1 MRNMNCRNIRREIE
15 TAGSARFL
23 SKATIAHLDTCPA
36 CETISRQQTNLQT
49 IVSSLGTVEAPKDF
63 DYRLRARLA
72 AEKRGASGWLMR
84 GGLSFGFRSA
94 AVAAMLLLIGAAF
107 IFVTFRS
114 QPTNQLANGSQGL
127 PKPAITS
134 PESKPIEPTAKVST
148 GSDEL
153 ATVKKNQLPPV
164 DGNLPSKRLQQGPD
178 VRREVATRRNLKR
191 VGTYDEAQSVAQSL
205 TPDDAFP
212 INTSNQSLKVSVD
225 NRRGAKRTIS
235 LPSVSFG
242 SQRTLSQSSS
252 PLLASSRDT
261 W

>member
-1 MRNMNCRNIRREIE
+1 MRNMNCRNIRHEIE
-15 TAGSARFL
+15 AAGSARFL

-36 CETISRQQTNLQT
+36 CETLSRQQNNLQA

-72 AEKRGASGWLMR
+72 AEKRGASGSLML
-84 GGLSFGFRSA
+84 GGFSFGLRSA

-107 IFVTFRS
+107 IFVSFRS
-114 QPTNQLANGSQGL
+114 QPTNQLANGG
-127 PKPAITS
+127 PAKPLNVT
-134 PESKPIEPTAKVST
+134 PIPNVTPGSNELTA
-148 GSDEL
+148 
-153 ATVKKNQLPPV
+153 VKKDQLPPV
-164 DGNLPSKRLQQGPD
+164 EERLVPSKRFQKGPD
-178 VRREVATRRNLKR
+178 ARREVATRRNQNR
-191 VGTYDEAQSVAQSL
+191 VGTYDEAMSVAQSL

-225 NRRGAKRTIS
+225 DRRGTKRTIS

-252 PLLASSRDT
+252 PLLAASRDT

>member
-15 TAGSARFL
+15 AAGSARFL

-36 CETISRQQTNLQT
+36 CETLSRQQTNLQA

-72 AEKRGASGWLMR
+72 AEKRGASGWLML
-84 GGLSFGFRSA
+84 GGLSFGLRSA

-107 IFVTFRS
+107 IFVSFRT
-114 QPTNQLANGSQGL
+114 QPTNQLANGAQGS
-127 PKPAITS
+127 PKPPSVKPGSEQVAPAS
-134 PESKPIEPTAKVST
+134 NVPPGSKDLTAATKDQVS
-148 GSDEL
+148 
-153 ATVKKNQLPPV
+153 PV
-164 DGNLPSKRLQQGPD
+164 DVVQAPPKGLQKGFGG
-178 VRREVATRRNLKR
+178 RREVATRGNR
-191 VGTYDEAQSVAQSL
+191 VGTYDEAQSVAKSI

-212 INTSNQSLKVSVD
+212 INTSNQSLRVSVD
-225 NRRGAKRTIS
+225 DRRGTKRTIS

-252 PLLASSRDT
+252 PLLASARDT

>member
-15 TAGSARFL
+15 AAGSARFL

-36 CETISRQQTNLQT
+36 CETLSRQQTNLKAL
-49 IVSSLGTVEAPKDF
+49 VSSLGTVEAPKDF
-63 DYRLRARLA
+63 DYRLQARLA
-72 AEKRGASGWLMR
+72 AEKRGANGSFMLGDW
-84 GGLSFGFRSA
+84 SFGLRSA

-107 IFVTFRS
+107 IFVSFRTQS
-114 QPTNQLANGSQGL
+114 TNQLAGGKEVAPKL
-127 PKPAITS
+127 PSVPPAPGVT
-134 PESKPIEPTAKVST
+134 P
-148 GSDEL
+148 SDEV
-153 ATVKKNQLPPV
+153 ATGKKDGLSPV
-164 DGNLPSKRLQQGPD
+164 DVSQAHPKRLQKGLGG
-178 VRREVATRRNLKR
+178 RREVATHRNR

-225 NRRGAKRTIS
+225 DRRGAKRTIS

-242 SQRTLSQSSS
+242 SQRTLSQNSS
-252 PLLASSRDT
+252 PLLASSRDS

>member
-15 TAGSARFL
+15 AAGSARFL

-36 CETISRQQTNLQT
+36 CETLSRQQTNLQA

-72 AEKRGASGWLMR
+72 AEKRGVSGSLML
-84 GGLSFGFRSA
+84 GGLSFGLRSA

-107 IFVTFRS
+107 IFISFRS
-114 QPTNQLANGSQGL
+114 QPANRLANGTEGPQ
-127 PKPAITS
+127 KPASAPPAGDVTAGFNNVAAAKKDQLS
-134 PESKPIEPTAKVST
+134 PAAASLPT
-148 GSDEL
+148 
-153 ATVKKNQLPPV
+153 
-164 DGNLPSKRLQQGPD
+164 SKRLQKDGAS
-178 VRREVATRRNLKR
+178 REVATRRNR
-191 VGTYDEAQSVAQSL
+191 VGTYDEALSVAQSL

-242 SQRTLSQSSS
+242 SQKTLSQSSS
-252 PLLASSRDT
+252 PLLASSRDS